1 MAYVPLKQT
10 VTIKRKGETDRWGNE
25 ITPPDTFTL
34 KCRLEEGA
42 KLTRRTTQQSGAA
55 QTLSEE
61 VVSSAQ
67 ILFDKFTDIRLTDE
81 ILYTDESGNTRTYLP
96 ININRIRGL
105 NGKPM
110 LTEVEV

>member
-1 MAYVPLKQT
+1 MPIIPMKQT
-10 VTIKRKGETDRWGNE
+10 VTIRRKGESDRWGNE
-25 ITPPDTFTL
+25 TTPPTTFTM
-34 KCRLEEGA
+34 KCRIQEGA
-42 KLTRRTTQQSGAA
+42 KLTRRTSQQPGAT

-81 ILYTDESGNTRTYLP
+81 ILYTDESGNERVYLP
-96 ININRIRGL
+96 ININRTRGP
-105 NGKPM
+105 NGKAW